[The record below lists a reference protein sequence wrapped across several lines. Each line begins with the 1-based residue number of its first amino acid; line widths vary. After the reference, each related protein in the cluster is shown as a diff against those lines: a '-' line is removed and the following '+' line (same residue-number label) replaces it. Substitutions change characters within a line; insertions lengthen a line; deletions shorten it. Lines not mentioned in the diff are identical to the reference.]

1 MAMLDRRLKRMEEQ
15 LIKNVPKEE
24 ISAVLSTTGRSA
36 VRPSIS
42 TTSARSGASARKR
55 TAATAFGDEL
65 DIWARGDSSTTR
77 NGMGMP
83 ETWEDS
89 SLGRVGRTIDA
100 DDGSH
105 ALPPKDIQE
114 HLAEVFF
121 DYVYGQ
127 PYLLLHKPSF
137 MRRLR
142 YYPSLEWFSHVVE
155 SRCALLRVGLFNGFL
170 QEWNCTAGTGSRC
183 LCYIGSVL

>member
-1 MAMLDRRLKRMEEQ
+1 MAMLDRRLKRMEER
-15 LIKNVPKEE
+15 LIRNVPKDEVG
-24 ISAVLSTTGRSA
+24 AVLSTTGRSA
-36 VRPSIS
+36 VRPSIP
-42 TTSARSGASARKR
+42 TSARSGASARKR

-65 DIWARGDSSTTR
+65 DVWARGDSSATR
-77 NGMGMP
+77 DGIGMSD
-83 ETWEDS
+83 TWDDS
-89 SLGRVGRTIDA
+89 PLGRGGRTIDA

-127 PYLLLHKPSF
+127 PYFLLHKPSF

-142 YYPSLEWFSHVVE
+142 YYPSLECFCHVMK
-155 SRCALLRVGLFNGFL
+155 SRWCALLEVGLFNGFL
-170 QEWNCTAGTGSRC
+170 QEWNRTAGTSSRC
-183 LCYIGSVL
+183 LCCIGSVL